1 MEELIKLIK
10 KDSYPQYALYT
21 ADGWCRGACEVQD
34 DKEMTEKKY
43 SSKEV
48 HELLKIIIK
57 LTENE

>member
-10 KDSYPQYALYT
+10 KDSYPQYALYM
-21 ADGWCRGACEVQD
+21 AEGWFRGACEVQD

>member
-21 ADGWCRGACEVQD
+21 AEGWFRGTCEVQD

>member
-21 ADGWCRGACEVQD
+21 TEGWFRGACEVQD

-43 SSKEV
+43 SAKEV